1 MFDFVEFL
9 IGAKVVSFFLLFI
22 RVGAFLVFVPFFNSD
37 TIPPTI
43 KTTIAFYLAVLF
55 FPLVDIV
62 KFELTPSNIFIAT
75 ISEVT
80 FGFLIGFII
89 KFVFAFFQY
98 AGELIAFVMNFT
110 IASSF
115 DPQSASSASIIN
127 RFLYFFIII
136 AFLFF
141 DGHHMILLFVSNSIH
156 TITLGGFALGDN
168 YFKIITNEM
177 LELFIMSFSIAF
189 PILAISL
196 LSDVIF
202 GMIMKTMPSFNLLIV
217 GTPAKTMVSF
227 VVFIVVLAPM
237 IAVFRDEFLKIFR
250 VLSLL

>member
-1 MFDFVEFL
+1 
-9 IGAKVVSFFLLFI
+9 
-22 RVGAFLVFVPFFNSD
+22 
-37 TIPPTI
+37 
-43 KTTIAFYLAVLF
+43 
-55 FPLVDIV
+55 
-62 KFELTPSNIFIAT
+62 
-75 ISEVT
+75 
-80 FGFLIGFII
+80 
-89 KFVFAFFQY
+89 
-98 AGELIAFVMNFT
+98 MNLS

-177 LELFIMSFSIAF
+177 RELFIMSFSIAF